1 MAPKNQGVA
10 GRGRRWRGEG
20 GCRTYVRMIANFI
33 SPGESIKILKIDH
46 VFSGRGHPTQFAQG
60 QVRPGSSS
68 LLAHKQCSFVHR
80 VLRPREAAHVQ
91 LREHVEL
98 RVNMEALPTPTHL
111 PAPQAQVQAAESETQ
126 TLLDHKGERG
136 QRTRRSRQETPYCDL
151 SSVERWIWGTLCL
164 LGAISV
170 PFLVAVLCHEA
181 GYKAYAVAAAFAIST
196 IGVIGYLVS
205 PLAPADPKPSAN
217 DEEALKDT
225 GVFSDSENLFLAVRD
240 TAGERFSCREWRR
253 KCAELCDPMM
263 PYLKSALA
271 ISIQLAAGW
280 AAVKQLKA
288 LHKAVCIIDQ
298 LRHPQSLLP
307 QRIPCRLILQSFCT
321 TGSHPAASCS
331 FADELLHARP
341 AIGYGHLD
349 AGRSPTVR
357 LVHQVRVK
365 GLPNISLLHA
375 AP

>member
-1 MAPKNQGVA
+1 
-10 GRGRRWRGEG
+10 
-20 GCRTYVRMIANFI
+20 
-33 SPGESIKILKIDH
+33 
-46 VFSGRGHPTQFAQG
+46 
-60 QVRPGSSS
+60 
-68 LLAHKQCSFVHR
+68 VHR

-205 PLAPADPKPSAN
+205 PLAPADLSH
-217 DEEALKDT
+217 
-225 GVFSDSENLFLAVRD
+225 
-240 TAGERFSCREWRR
+240 
-253 KCAELCDPMM
+253 
-263 PYLKSALA
+263 
-271 ISIQLAAGW
+271 QAAW
-280 AAVKQLKA
+280 
-288 LHKAVCIIDQ
+288 
-298 LRHPQSLLP
+298 P
-307 QRIPCRLILQSFCT
+307 
-321 TGSHPAASCS
+321 
-331 FADELLHARP
+331 
-341 AIGYGHLD
+341 
-349 AGRSPTVR
+349 
-357 LVHQVRVK
+357 
-365 GLPNISLLHA
+365 
-375 AP
+375 

>member
-1 MAPKNQGVA
+1 
-10 GRGRRWRGEG
+10 
-20 GCRTYVRMIANFI
+20 
-33 SPGESIKILKIDH
+33 
-46 VFSGRGHPTQFAQG
+46 
-60 QVRPGSSS
+60 
-68 LLAHKQCSFVHR
+68 
-80 VLRPREAAHVQ
+80 
-91 LREHVEL
+91 
-98 RVNMEALPTPTHL
+98 MEALPTPTQL

-126 TLLDHKGERG
+126 TLLDHKVERRL
-136 QRTRRSRQETPYCDL
+136 RTRRSCQETPYCDL

-170 PFLVAVLCHEA
+170 PFLVAWLCNEA

-205 PLAPADPKPSAN
+205 PLSPAELKPTAN
-217 DEEALKDT
+217 DEEA
-225 GVFSDSENLFLAVRD
+225 FSESEKLMHFSAARD
-240 TAGERFSCREWRR
+240 TLGERFSCREWRR

-288 LHKAVCIIDQ
+288 LHKAVCILDQ
-298 LRHPQSLLP
+298 LATPQSLL
-307 QRIPCRLILQSFCT
+307 QERIPCRLILQPFCT

-341 AIGYGHLD
+341 FLGYGHLD
-349 AGRSPTVR
+349 AGRCPTVR
-357 LVHQVRVK
+357 LVHQVCVCEGAAK
-365 GLPNISLLHA
+365 YLPA
-375 AP
+375 YA